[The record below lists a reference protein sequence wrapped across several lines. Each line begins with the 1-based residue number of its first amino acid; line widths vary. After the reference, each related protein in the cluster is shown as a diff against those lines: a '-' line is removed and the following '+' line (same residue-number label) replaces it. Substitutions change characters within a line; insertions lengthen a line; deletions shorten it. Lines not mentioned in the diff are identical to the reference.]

1 MRVRALVVLVAV
13 ALLGGMLPAPVS
25 AVAPPPADEIE
36 TAWIANRIFT
46 LYVDIPDDPAT
57 RPTPERPD
65 ADVFLIAPIDPAHP
79 MDPGVVIGSPPA
91 PQPIIVPVHDTVLD
105 HPRPYPLR
113 ADCYG
118 VQVLPGPRAA
128 AGQVLTRP
136 DPNGGATLAWAV
148 VLHGHRIMLT
158 SGAVIRW
165 AARQGLLHLDR
176 SWPAYGGTCWT
187 GRSPR

>member
-1 MRVRALVVLVAV
+1 MRPRILVVAV
-13 ALLGGMLPAPVS
+13 LAALIGGLPVPASAAAPAP
-25 AVAPPPADEIE
+25 PDEVQ
-36 TAWIANRIFT
+36 TAWIFDRVFT
-46 LYVDIPDDPAT
+46 LYVDIPDDPST

-65 ADVFLIAPIDPAHP
+65 ADVFLIAPVDPAQP
-79 MDPGVVIGSPPA
+79 MDPGVVIPSPPA
-91 PQPIIVPVHDTVLD
+91 PSPIVVPVHDTVLD
-105 HPRPYPLR
+105 HPRPYRLR

-148 VLHGHRIMLT
+148 VIHGHRIPLT

-165 AARQGLLHLDR
+165 AARQGLLTLDR

-187 GRSPR
+187 SIAPR